1 MVLIIIIADII
12 TANVIINIIVDR
24 WENDSFWKRE
34 PHD

>member
-24 WENDSFWKRE
+24 WENDSF
-34 PHD
+34 